1 VIKKYITV
9 LACLTVLIV
18 IFLTTAA
25 PLRAEE
31 KQSGKE
37 SLLATIKDSS
47 GEINTEKAFDKVDSL
62 ILKIKKAV
70 SEIYLKA
77 QAYTWPFSIGALPVG
92 IFAVI
97 AGIVLGWEILKRLG
111 SILLVLAALKWI
123 VFDLLPLLAPGIFI
137 VPK

>member
-1 VIKKYITV
+1 MIKKYITV
-9 LACLTVLIV
+9 LACLTVLILT
-18 IFLTTAA
+18 FLATAA

-31 KQSGKE
+31 NGKE